1 MLEFVQKDSRSNSKA
16 EMPERKNFS
25 FHHFRYVLLLCSGIA
40 MGLMMVM
47 RLSVTVAMIGMVNH
61 TQLYINEHPNATT
74 QEVKENFH
82 PDYFEIG
89 EFDWNHEIQ
98 ETIITCYMVS
108 FISEFRSVSCIR

>member
-1 MLEFVQKDSRSNSKA
+1 MVELTQMESSVVTKMEPSN
-16 EMPERKNFS
+16 RKNNS
-25 FHHFRYVLLLCSGIA
+25 FHNFRYVLLFFSGIA

-61 TQLYINEHPNATT
+61 TQIFISEHPNATF
-74 QEVKENFH
+74 QEVEDNFH
-82 PDYFEIG
+82 PGYLEMG

-108 FISEFRSVSCIR
+108 FFDA